1 MRYLIFFLLLITGTA
16 KAQLSFPKSHLGV
29 WQGTLQITPVGSPN
43 PQQVPM
49 RIILDSLR
57 GVQNRYTFTIQYGQ
71 QAARLYEL
79 VAVDAAA
86 GKYQIDEKDGI
97 VLEASK
103 IGDQLTTQFSVENN
117 LITTIYTFLTNPD
130 RIGFALYFS
139 DVRPGKTG
147 GQGTTPVLT
156 YAIKSRQLATLAR
169 VPEPKAVPQKKEPVK
184 KRKGLFGKRV

>member
-1 MRYLIFFLLLITGTA
+1 MRYLFLLLIALAFQGH
-16 KAQLSFPKSHLGV
+16 AQSSFPKSHLGV

-43 PQQVPM
+43 PQQIPM
-49 RIILDSLR
+49 RLILDSLR
-57 GVQNRYTFTIQYGQ
+57 GVSNRFTFTIQYGS

-79 VAVDAAA
+79 VAVDAAT

-156 YAIKSRQLATLAR
+156 YAIKSRQLATLTR
-169 VPEPKAVPQKKEPVK
+169 FPEPKPAPAKTEKK
-184 KRKGLFGKRV
+184 KRKGLFGKKV

>member
-1 MRYLIFFLLLITGTA
+1 MRYLILCLLFIAGTA
-16 KAQLSFPKSHLGV
+16 HAQSSFPKSHLGV

-43 PQQVPM
+43 TQQVPM

-57 GVQNRYTFTIQYGQ
+57 GVQNRFTFTIQYGQ

-147 GQGTTPVLT
+147 GQGMTPVLT
-156 YAIKSRQLATLAR
+156 YAIKSRQLATLTR
-169 VPEPKAVPQKKEPVK
+169 VQEAKPTPAKPEKK